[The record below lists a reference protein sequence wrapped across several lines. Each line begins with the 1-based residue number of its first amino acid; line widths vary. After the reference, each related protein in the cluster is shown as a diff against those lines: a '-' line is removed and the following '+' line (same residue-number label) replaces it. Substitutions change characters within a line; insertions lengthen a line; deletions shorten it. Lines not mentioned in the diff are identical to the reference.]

1 MHTRIFLTLILLST
15 FQSCVSY
22 GNGCNYRLLESTISR
37 KVKGIF
43 DDAHRKYGCHGYS
56 NLDCKS
62 GSKSFECSLSKKI
75 HVPNGSPC
83 QEHLLQRG
91 LAHKITKVLRKSKGK
106 FGCMVSSVTCSMQ
119 LDGRTQCNV
128 FGSGDADKQRSGKS
142 SYNIYGNN
150 YNKCNLALLEQDVVN
165 EIRGTLTK
173 SQIRYKCPKVD
184 IVRCNKQ
191 KGTFHMNCEVFVPTE
206 SDIPSST
213 CDMNFVTQELS
224 EDIGESFVRS
234 EMKYGC
240 DLPETLNCNVYGAEF
255 PDSVACNILTPSEQA
270 AEGSSTSTSEDIP
283 YQSERRNENQEGP
296 SSEQE
301 SNNFDNSDHTG
312 ENMHSS
318 NENHEEE
325 ANEDGMRSKK
335 RKTATPNSDSTT
347 QGKMHDEKI
356 RKNYQKF
363 FGRYNLRGKK
373 SEM

>member
-1 MHTRIFLTLILLST
+1 MYARFITALILLSAI
-15 FQSCVSY
+15 QSCVSY

-56 NLDCKS
+56 SLDCKS
-62 GSKSFECSLSKKI
+62 GSKAFECSLSKKLN
-75 HVPNGSPC
+75 VPNGSPC
-83 QEHLLQRG
+83 QEHLLRQG

-106 FGCMVSSVTCSMQ
+106 FGCKASGVACSMQ

-128 FGSGDADKQRSGKS
+128 FGNDNANNKRSSSGK
-142 SYNIYGNN
+142 YNIYGNDF
-150 YNKCNLALLEQDVVN
+150 NKCNLALLEQDVMN
-165 EIRGTLTK
+165 EIRGTLSK

-184 IVRCNKQ
+184 IVKCTRQ
-191 KGTFHMNCEVFVPTE
+191 KGSFHMNCEVFVPSE

-213 CDMNFVTQELS
+213 CDMTFVTQELS

-240 DLPETLNCNVYGAEF
+240 DLPETLSCNVYGAEF
-255 PDSVACNILTPSEQA
+255 PDSVVCNILTPPDQA
-270 AEGSSTSTSEDIP
+270 TEGSSTSNSEDVP
-283 YQSERRNENQEGP
+283 NQSESEHENREGP
-296 SSEQE
+296 YADPHG
-301 SNNFDNSDHTG
+301 SNYDNSDGTN
-312 ENMHSS
+312 ENMHTS

-325 ANEDGMRSKK
+325 ANKDGVGSKK
-335 RKTATPNSDSTT
+335 RETTNPNSGGTAQSENQDGQT
-347 QGKMHDEKI
+347 
-356 RKNYQKF
+356 RKSYQKF